1 MAHTLF
7 KFHIPRYQEIP
18 DIGLYLEQT
27 TKYIN
32 GFLLPLGCLEITSS
46 MISNYVKKGYIK
58 SPVKKQYNAEQIASL
73 FFITIVKKVLSMENI
88 EKLFRIQEQA
98 ADKQTAYN
106 SFCEEF
112 EMTLSALFDTH
123 IIEPTFIDHG
133 DNGKKIL
140 HSTVTAVAHV
150 IYLNQWFDEDKEL

>member
-73 FFITIVKKVLSMENI
+73 FFITLVKKVLSMENI
-88 EKLFRIQEQA
+88 EKLFRIQEQTS
-98 ADKQTAYN
+98 DKKTAYN

-112 EMTLSALFDTH
+112 EVTLSALFDTH
-123 IIEPTFIDHG
+123 IIEPTFIDQG

-150 IYLNQWFDEDKEL
+150 IYLNQWFDEDK

>member
-73 FFITIVKKVLSMENI
+73 FFITLVKKVLSMENI
-88 EKLFRIQEQA
+88 EKLF
-98 ADKQTAYN
+98 
-106 SFCEEF
+106 
-112 EMTLSALFDTH
+112 
-123 IIEPTFIDHG
+123 
-133 DNGKKIL
+133 
-140 HSTVTAVAHV
+140 
-150 IYLNQWFDEDKEL
+150 